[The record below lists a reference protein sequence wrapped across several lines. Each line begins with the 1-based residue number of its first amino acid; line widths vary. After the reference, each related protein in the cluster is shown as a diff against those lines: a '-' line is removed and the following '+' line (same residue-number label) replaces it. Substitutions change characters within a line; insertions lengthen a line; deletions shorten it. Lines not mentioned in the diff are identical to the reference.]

1 MDPETESPGARVSI
15 VHFITHPEV
24 AIDPDVP
31 VPDWPLSDVGAQRA
45 AALLRRPWITAIR
58 SIFTSPERKAA
69 QVADMIG
76 ADRHLVPATLDG
88 LGENDRSATGYLPAA
103 EFEATADAFFAW
115 PNESIRGWER
125 AVDAQHRIVSAV
137 DRALAMMRPDG
148 DAVIVSHGGVGTLL
162 LCHLKGIRISRV
174 EDQPGRGGGNVFRF
188 DATGRHL
195 IMGWHRIEDS

>member
-1 MDPETESPGARVSI
+1 MPT

-24 AIDPDVP
+24 AIDPAVP
-31 VPDWPLSDVGAQRA
+31 VPDWVLSDVGAERA

-58 SIFTSPERKAA
+58 TIFTSAERKAA

-76 ADRHLVPATLDG
+76 ADRHLAPVTLAG
-88 LGENDRSATGYLPAA
+88 LGENDRSATGYLPSA
-103 EFEATADAFFAW
+103 EFEATADAFFAR

-125 AVDAQHRIVSAV
+125 AVDAQHRIVAAV
-137 DRALAMMRPDG
+137 DRAVAMMRPDG

-162 LCHLKGIRISRV
+162 LCHLKRIPISRA

-188 DATGRHL
+188 DAARRHL
-195 IMGWHRIEDS
+195 IMGWHSIEDS